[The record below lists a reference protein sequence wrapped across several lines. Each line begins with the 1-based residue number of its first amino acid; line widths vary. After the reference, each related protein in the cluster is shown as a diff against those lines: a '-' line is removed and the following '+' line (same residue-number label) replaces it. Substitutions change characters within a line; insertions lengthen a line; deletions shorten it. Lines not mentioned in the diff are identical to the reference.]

1 MLSRQ
6 HLVID
11 DHLDKIVRLI
21 KEHPS
26 LILKAS
32 PGSGKTTRVPPALLN
47 HFEGKI
53 LVLEPRRV
61 AAKMSAS
68 RVAQEQGDVV
78 GGEVGYQFRFE
89 KKSSD
94 ETKLLFIT
102 EGLLLRLLKVDP
114 ELRTVSVVIIDEFHE
129 RNMQTDLALALISN
143 LQLRRPDLKL
153 VVMSATL
160 DSTRLKEY
168 LPNSAEYIVEVE
180 SHPLEIR
187 YLDRTTHLP
196 LHEVIC
202 ATVQRAWQQSG
213 DILVFLPGQRE
224 IRYCLE
230 RLSLQLPDALI
241 LPLYGELPISEQVK
255 ALEKASARKIIL
267 STNIAETSL
276 TIDGISIVIDSG
288 LCRQSRWSQWS
299 GIPILETKMI
309 SKASAI
315 QRAARACR
323 QGPGICFRT
332 YTEADYKGRL
342 DYEKPQI
349 YRIDLSAV
357 ALELAG
363 LGWSPYESFPWYEA
377 PGADDW
383 KRALN
388 ALENLDAL
396 EGGKLSALGKAMA
409 ELALPPRLS
418 RVVVEAAACGASRSV
433 LKVIAGIEEGQ
444 DQIFDIRDW
453 MTVPLRGRAEKLYE
467 NLKLKTHL
475 REKDEFAVLEQQCFL
490 SGFWDRVQSLD
501 KGFALVIEARELKNK
516 GHSIQK
522 PVYVMPIDA
531 ELLEKHKKTEVFE
544 EVVWNPSAKKIE
556 KFSGLRLGEIQLWK
570 DREKLSEQDF
580 ESASKILIEEGLKLN
595 LSALSGV
602 DELLKLLTH
611 SISVENL
618 HSALAR
624 LDFLSGQK
632 DFENLNK
639 VFLNLEWFPRC
650 LLGCLDISSVSKID
664 WTSAILS
671 AVQIEIRDIDRLV
684 PTHIQIN
691 QKKRVPVHYDL
702 NKAPWIESRI
712 QDFFGQKEGP
722 KIPAGQVPVT
732 LHLLAPNMR
741 SVQVTSDLRNF
752 WIQHYPTVRQEL
764 KRRYPKHKWPED
776 PLRPES
782 AKV

>member
-11 DHLDKIVRLI
+11 DHLDEIVRLT
-21 KEHPS
+21 KEHSS

-47 HFEGKI
+47 HFEGRI

-61 AAKMSAS
+61 AVKMSAS

-94 ETKLLFIT
+94 ETRLLFIT

-114 ELRTVSVVIIDEFHE
+114 ELKTVSVVVIDEFHE
-129 RNMQTDLALALISN
+129 RNIQTDLALSLISN
-143 LQLRRPDLKL
+143 LQIKRPDLKL

-160 DSTRLKEY
+160 DSSKLKEY
-168 LPNSAEYIVEVE
+168 LPNSAEYTVEVE
-180 SHPLEIR
+180 SHPLEVR
-187 YLDRTTHLP
+187 YLDRTAHLP
-196 LHEVIC
+196 LHEIIC

-224 IRYCLE
+224 IKYCLE
-230 RLSLQLPDALI
+230 RLSQQIPDALI

-255 ALEKASARKIIL
+255 ALEKASTRKIIL

-276 TIDGISIVIDSG
+276 TIEGISIVIDSG

-349 YRIDLSAV
+349 HRIDLSAV

-363 LGWSPYESFPWYEA
+363 LGWSLYESFPWYEA
-377 PGADDW
+377 PGSEDW
-383 KRALN
+383 MSALR

-396 EGGKLSALGKAMA
+396 KDGKLTSIGNAMA
-409 ELALPPRLS
+409 ELGLPPRLS
-418 RVVVEAAACGASRSV
+418 RVVVEAKARGASRSI
-433 LKVIAGIEEGQ
+433 LKIIAGIEEGQ
-444 DQIFDIRDW
+444 DQIFDVRDW
-453 MTVPLRGRAEKLYE
+453 MAVPLRGRAEKLYE
-467 NLKLKTHL
+467 NLESKVHLK
-475 REKDEFAVLEQQCFL
+475 EKDEFTVEEQQCFL
-490 SGFWDRVQSLD
+490 SGFWDRVQNLD

-516 GHSIQK
+516 GHTVQK
-522 PVYVMPIDA
+522 PVYIVPIDT
-531 ELLEKHKKTEVFE
+531 EILEKHKKTEVFE
-544 EVVWNPSAKKIE
+544 ELVWNSSAKKIE
-556 KFSGLRLGEIQLWK
+556 KFSGLKLGETRLWK
-570 DREKLSEQDF
+570 EREKLGEQDF
-580 ESASKILIEEGLKLN
+580 ELASKILIEEGLKLN
-595 LSALSGV
+595 LASLSGV

-611 SISVENL
+611 CISIEDL

-632 DFENLNK
+632 EFENLNK
-639 VFLNLEWFPRC
+639 VFLNLDWFPKC
-650 LLGCLDISSVSKID
+650 LMGCSDISSVSKID
-664 WTSAILS
+664 WISAILS

-702 NKAPWIESRI
+702 NKPPWIESRI
-712 QDFFGQKEGP
+712 QDFFGQKDGP

-741 SVQVTSDLRNF
+741 SVQVTSDLRGF

-782 AKV
+782 AQV